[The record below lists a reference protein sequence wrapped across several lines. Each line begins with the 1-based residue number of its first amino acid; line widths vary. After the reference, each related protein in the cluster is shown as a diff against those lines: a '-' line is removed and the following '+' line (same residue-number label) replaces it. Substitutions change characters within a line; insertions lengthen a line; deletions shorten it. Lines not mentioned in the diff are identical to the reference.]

1 MKVSIKDLVDS
12 VKDKLTF
19 SKVGMKILRLFEE
32 SDFSAYELA
41 KVISLDPILAAYILK
56 ISNSAFYNFSGK
68 VKTLSDAITLIGF
81 EEVKKIVIMISA
93 KNAFKVSDE
102 FDKILWEHSLA
113 VAVASSIVNE
123 KVKITE
129 DGVAYIAG
137 LLHDIGKI
145 VFKKSELVDY
155 MEILKESYENDKD
168 IRPLEEDKYGYNH
181 ADVGG
186 YILQEW
192 NFDQEIIDAVSFHH
206 LNFSLKKTS
215 DFLNKAAL
223 VNFSDFIVNNLLGIG
238 KKSKIDDESVILKL
252 PSAKVIGFEQQHLS
266 GLMDEI
272 ERRFEILVSTMEESV

>member
-19 SKVGMKILRLFEE
+19 PKVAMRILRLFEE
-32 SDFSAYELA
+32 DDLSAYHLA
-41 KVISLDPILAAYILK
+41 KIVSLDPILAAYILK
-56 ISNSAFYNFSGK
+56 VSNSAFYNFPGK

-113 VAVASSIVNE
+113 VAVGSSVVNE
-123 KVKITE
+123 RVKITE
-129 DGVAYIAG
+129 DGVAYISG

-145 VFKKSELVDY
+145 VFKKSELTDY
-155 MEILKESYENDKD
+155 MEILKKSYEDGED
-168 IRPLEEDKYGYNH
+168 IRLLEEEKYGYNH

-215 DFLNKAAL
+215 DFLKKAAL

-238 KKSKIDDESVILKL
+238 KKYKIDDESIVLGL
-252 PSAKVIGFEQQHLS
+252 SSAKVIGFEEEHLS
-266 GLMDEI
+266 GLTDEI
-272 ERRFEILVSTMEESV
+272 ERKFEILASTMEEGV